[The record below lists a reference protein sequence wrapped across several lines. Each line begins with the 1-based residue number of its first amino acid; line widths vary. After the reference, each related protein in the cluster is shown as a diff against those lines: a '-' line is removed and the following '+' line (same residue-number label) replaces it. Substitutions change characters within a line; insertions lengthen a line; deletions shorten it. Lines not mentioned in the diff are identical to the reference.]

1 MVYFLNLIAV
11 PLYYLLIRLKTTD
24 KKSAVALFSI
34 IVSIH
39 AVVFRA
45 LANPYNYEEDTVLY
59 ADAFRSIRDMSFF
72 DTVFSIH
79 SYTHWGQLYL
89 ALNWLLG
96 LFSSNPAI
104 LFVVVSVI
112 SVGLTIWFYKQTSY
126 TILTS
131 ILLYLMYPMMYI
143 MGFGVLRQHLSIAVV
158 LLALL
163 FWDRLKLFVF
173 FLICASLLHPSS
185 LIIFP
190 FLVLRKL
197 DLQRFKLSVL
207 IVYSVIAFIV
217 LRVLIL
223 LALPFFSKYQ
233 EIFNSGEA
241 SNNIVPVM
249 LIGSMILMY
258 YVTGAVKRIDVERDM
273 FFYSFLVYGLIVS
286 VFSIGV
292 PGAGRLSLVFIYMLP
307 VAISHIYKYGD
318 SRMLNIIHL
327 YTLGV
332 FLLTIVLIVFQLKSA
347 NSSYNTYSFFWN
359 VPIV

>member
-1 MVYFLNLIAV
+1 
-11 PLYYLLIRLKTTD
+11 
-24 KKSAVALFSI
+24 
-34 IVSIH
+34 
-39 AVVFRA
+39 
-45 LANPYNYEEDTVLY
+45 
-59 ADAFRSIRDMSFF
+59 
-72 DTVFSIH
+72 
-79 SYTHWGQLYL
+79 
-89 ALNWLLG
+89 
-96 LFSSNPAI
+96 
-104 LFVVVSVI
+104 
-112 SVGLTIWFYKQTSY
+112 
-126 TILTS
+126 
-131 ILLYLMYPMMYI
+131 MYI

-347 NSSYNTYSFFWN
+347 DSSYNTYSFFWN